1 MSARKLALLILFT
14 MTMVSAAFAEIKHVT
29 MRVEGMTWNFWA
41 YGVEQHLG
49 RQSGVQKVQVSLIDG
64 KVEITPKIDER
75 IDPIE
80 LLKATYDSGVSVA
93 EMSMIARGQIV
104 KNASGG
110 IALQVQTSQS
120 FPISQNEL
128 SRQLETMA
136 DSGGYVTIRGLIY
149 QKQKNQKKQ
158 TLPTSLTVTVVEIQQ
173 KEWIGSSSYWFRSS
187 LYP

>member
-1 MSARKLALLILFT
+1 
-14 MTMVSAAFAEIKHVT
+14 
-29 MRVEGMTWNFWA
+29 
-41 YGVEQHLG
+41 
-49 RQSGVQKVQVSLIDG
+49 
-64 KVEITPKIDER
+64 VEITPKSDGR

-120 FPISQNEL
+120 FPIFQNEL

-149 QKQKNQKKQ
+149 QKQKSQKKQ

-173 KEWIGSSSYWFRSS
+173 KE
-187 LYP
+187 